1 MKSRI
6 FLWTLLAI
14 VFASCQSSHKQKV
27 NEATEPHD
35 THEDTGELKAHEEVK
50 FQYTSYST
58 DFEVFA
64 EADAF
69 VVGETANV
77 LSHFSKLPDFKAL
90 EIGSMTIR
98 LMVNGKEV
106 TQTLDKPTRKGI
118 YSFDINA
125 EAAGKGTLTF
135 QITSENKTFEVVVPE
150 ITVFASHE
158 EAQEAS
164 GKVVISQTNTT
175 VFTKEQSWKV
185 DFGTDLPRN
194 EPFGQIIKTTAQVQ
208 SSQGDEMIVSAK
220 TNGIVMLSGNAV
232 LEGTDVSKGKV
243 LFSISGSELADNNI
257 SVRYAEANNNL
268 GKAKSD
274 YERATELAKDKIVS
288 EKDLLNAKNQYDNAK
303 AIFDNLNN
311 NFSASGQSVKSPM
324 GGFIKQVLVKN
335 GTYVEAGQPIVTISQ
350 NKTLLLNAEVQQKYA
365 AMLGSIVSA
374 NIRTVQDNQTYSL
387 EQLNGK
393 VLSFGKATNS
403 DNYLIPVALQIDNKG
418 SFTAG
423 GFVELYLKTLTNAQ
437 ALTVPTTSL
446 LEDQGTYFVY
456 VQVTPEL
463 FEKRE
468 VKIGATD
475 GVRTEIRNG
484 LSSDDRIVTM
494 GAILIKLAQATGTLD
509 AHSGHV
515 H

>member
-1 MKSRI
+1 MKSTI
-6 FLWTLLAI
+6 FLTALLAI
-14 VFASCQSSHKQKV
+14 VFASCQSSDKSKV
-27 NEATEPHD
+27 NETAESHD
-35 THEDTGELKAHEEVK
+35 THEEVK
-50 FQYTSYST
+50 FQYTAYST

-69 VVGETANV
+69 VVGESANV

-90 EIGSMTIR
+90 ESGSMTIR

-106 TQTLDKPTRKGI
+106 SQTLDKPTRKGI
-118 YSFDINA
+118 YSFDIKA
-125 EAAGKGTLTF
+125 ETAGKGSLKF
-135 QITSENKTFEVVVPE
+135 EIKSENGTFEVVVPE

-158 EAQEAS
+158 EAHEAS

-185 DFGTDLPRN
+185 DFATDFPRN
-194 EPFGQIIKTTAQVQ
+194 ESFGQIIKTTAQVQ
-208 SSQGDEMIVSAK
+208 SSQGDEIIVSAK
-220 TNGIVMLSGNAV
+220 TNGIVMISGNAV
-232 LEGTDVSKGKV
+232 LEGKDVSKGQA

-257 SVRYAEANNNL
+257 SVRYAEAKNNL
-268 GKAKSD
+268 EKAKAD
-274 YERATELAKDKIVS
+274 YERSTELAKDKIVS
-288 EKDLLNAKNQYDNAK
+288 AKDLLSAKNQYDNAK

-311 NFSASGQSVKSPM
+311 NFSSSGQSVKSPM
-324 GGFIKQVLVKN
+324 SGFVKQVLVKN
-335 GTYVEAGQPIVTISQ
+335 GAYIEAGQPIVIVAQ

-365 AMLGSIVSA
+365 SMLGSIASA

-403 DNYLIPVALQIDNKG
+403 DNFLIPVALQIDNMG

-423 GFVELYLKTLTNAQ
+423 GFVEVYLKTLTNTL

-446 LEDQGTYFVY
+446 LEDQGTFYVY

-475 GVRTEIRNG
+475 GLRTEIKTGLNNG
-484 LSSDDRIVTM
+484 ERVVTL

>member
-1 MKSRI
+1 MKNKI
-6 FLWTLLAI
+6 LIAMLAL
-14 VFASCQSSHKQKV
+14 ALTGCNGKQTA
-27 NEATEPHD
+27 EQ
-35 THEDTGELKAHEEVK
+35 HEEHEEVK
-50 FQYTSYST
+50 FQYTAYSA

-69 VVGETANV
+69 VIGETANV
-77 LSHFSKLPDFKAL
+77 LSHFSRLPDFKAL
-90 EIGSMTIR
+90 ESGSMTIR
-98 LMVNGKEV
+98 LIVNGKEV
-106 TQTLDKPTRKGI
+106 SQTLDQPTRKGI
-118 YSFDINA
+118 YSFDILP
-125 EAAGKGTLTF
+125 ETAGKGSLKF
-135 QITSENKTFEVVVPE
+135 EITNENGSFEVLVPE
-150 ITVFASHE
+150 VTVFAEHR
-158 EAQEAS
+158 EALEAS
-164 GKVVISQTNTT
+164 EKVVISQTNTT

-185 DFGTDLPRN
+185 DFATDFPRN

-208 SSQGDEMIVSAK
+208 SSQGDEIIVSAK
-220 TNGIVMLSGNAV
+220 TNGMVMISGNAV
-232 LEGTDVSKGKV
+232 LEGKDVSKGQT
-243 LFSISGSELADNNI
+243 LFSISGSEMADNNI
-257 SVRYAEANNNL
+257 SVRYAEAKNNL
-268 GKAKSD
+268 EKAKAD
-274 YERATELAKDKIVS
+274 FERSTELAKDKIVS
-288 EKDLLNAKNQYDNAK
+288 AKDLLSAKNQYDNAK
-303 AIFDNLNN
+303 AVFDNLNT

-324 GGFIKQVLVKN
+324 SGFVKQVLVKN
-335 GTYVEAGQPIVTISQ
+335 GAYVAAGQPIVIVAQ

-365 AMLGSIVSA
+365 SMLGSIVSA

-403 DNYLIPVALQIDNKG
+403 DNFLIPVALQIDNIG

-423 GFVELYLKTLTNAQ
+423 GFVEVYLKTITNTL

-446 LEDQGTYFVY
+446 LEDQGAFFVY
-456 VQVTPEL
+456 VQATPEL

-475 GVRTEIRNG
+475 GVRTEIKTG
-484 LSSDDRIVTM
+484 LNSIERVVTK

>member
-1 MKSRI
+1 MKNKI
-6 FLWTLLAI
+6 LIVLLAL
-14 VFASCQSSHKQKV
+14 ALAGCKAKQTAEK
-27 NEATEPHD
+27 
-35 THEDTGELKAHEEVK
+35 HEEHEEVK
-50 FQYTSYST
+50 FQYTAYST
-58 DFEVFA
+58 DFELFA

-77 LSHFSKLPDFKAL
+77 LSHFSRLPDFKAL
-90 EIGSMTIR
+90 ETGSMTIR
-98 LMVNGKEV
+98 LMVNGNEV
-106 TQTLDKPTRKGI
+106 SQTLDKPTRKGI
-118 YSFDINA
+118 YSFDIQP
-125 EAAGKGTLTF
+125 ETAGKGTLKF
-135 QITSENKTFEVVVPE
+135 EITNETGSFEVLVPE
-150 ITVFASHE
+150 VSVFASDE
-158 EAQEAS
+158 EALEAS
-164 GKVVISQTNTT
+164 EKLVISRTNTT

-185 DFGTDLPRN
+185 DFATDFPRN

-208 SSQGDEMIVSAK
+208 SSQGDEIIVSAK
-220 TNGIVMLSGNAV
+220 TNGIVMISGNAV
-232 LEGTDVSKGKV
+232 LEGKEVSKGQT
-243 LFSISGSELADNNI
+243 LFSISGSELADNNS
-257 SVRYAEANNNL
+257 SVRYAEAKNNL
-268 GKAKSD
+268 EKAKAD
-274 YERATELAKDKIVS
+274 YERATELAKDQIVS
-288 EKDLLNAKNQYDNAK
+288 AKDLLSAKNQYDNAK

-324 GGFIKQVLVKN
+324 SGFVKQVLVKN
-335 GTYVEAGQPIVTISQ
+335 GTYVEAGQPIVIVAQ

-365 AMLGSIVSA
+365 SILGSIASA

-393 VLSFGKATNS
+393 VLTYGKATNS
-403 DNYLIPVALQIDNKG
+403 DNYLIPVALQIDNIG

-423 GFVELYLKTLTNAQ
+423 GFVEVYLKTLTNTL

-446 LEDQGTYFVY
+446 LEDQGAFFVY

-475 GVRTEIRNG
+475 GLRTEIRTGLNNG
-484 LSSDDRIVTM
+484 ERIVTK

>member
-1 MKSRI
+1 MKSKM
-6 FLWTLLAI
+6 FLVALLAI
-14 VFASCQSSHKQKV
+14 VFASCQNRNKQKA
-27 NEATEPHD
+27 NEATD
-35 THEDTGELKAHEEVK
+35 AQEEIK
-50 FQYTSYST
+50 FQYTAYSG

-77 LSHFSKLPDFKAL
+77 LAHFSKLPDFKAL
-90 EIGSMTIR
+90 ESGSMTIR

-118 YSFDINA
+118 YSFDVKA
-125 EAAGKGTLTF
+125 ETAGTGTLKF
-135 QITSENKTFEVVVPE
+135 EITNETGSFEVLVHEV
-150 ITVFASHE
+150 TVFAEHHE
-158 EAQEAS
+158 AHEAAENAMS
-164 GKVVISQTNTT
+164 SNINTT

-185 DFGTDLPRN
+185 DFATDLPRN

-208 SSQGDEMIVSAK
+208 SSQGDEVIVSAK
-220 TNGIVMLSGNAV
+220 TNGIVMISGNAV
-232 LEGTDVSKGKV
+232 LEGTDVSKGQT
-243 LFSISGSELADNNI
+243 LFSISGNELADNNI
-257 SVRYAEANNNL
+257 SVRYAEAKNNL
-268 GKAKSD
+268 EKAKAD

-288 EKDLLNAKNQYDNAK
+288 AKDLLSAKNQYDNAK
-303 AIFDNLNN
+303 AIFDNLNT

-324 GGFIKQVLVKN
+324 NGFVKQVMVKN
-335 GTYVEAGQPIVTISQ
+335 GAYVEAGQPIVIVAQ

-365 AMLGSIVSA
+365 SMLGSIASA

-403 DNYLIPVALQIDNKG
+403 DNYLIPVALQIDNIG

-423 GFVELYLKTLTNAQ
+423 GFVEVYLKTLTNTL

-446 LEDQGTYFVY
+446 LEDQGTFFMY

-468 VKIGATD
+468 VRIGGTD
-475 GVRTEIRNG
+475 GVRTEIKSG
-484 LSSDDRIVTM
+484 LNSGERIVSK

>member
-1 MKSRI
+1 MLNKI
-6 FLWTLLAI
+6 FLVALLAI
-14 VFASCQSSHKQKV
+14 AFVSCQNSNKQKAS
-27 NEATEPHD
+27 ETTESHD
-35 THEDTGELKAHEEVK
+35 THEEVK
-50 FQYTSYST
+50 FQYTAYSN

-69 VVGETANV
+69 VVGEKANV
-77 LSHFSKLPDFKAL
+77 LSHFSRLPDFKAL
-90 EIGSMTIR
+90 ESGSMTIH

-106 TQTLDKPTRKGI
+106 SQTLDKPTRKGI
-118 YSFDINA
+118 YSFDIQP
-125 EAAGKGTLTF
+125 ETTGKGSLKF
-135 QITSENKTFEVVVPE
+135 VIQSDNITFEVIVPD
-150 ITVFASHE
+150 ITVFASDK
-158 EAQEAS
+158 EALEAS
-164 GKVVISQTNTT
+164 GKLVISRTNTT

-185 DFGTDLPRN
+185 DFATDFPHN

-208 SSQGDEMIVSAK
+208 SLQGDEMIVSAK
-220 TNGIVMLSGNAV
+220 TNGMVMISGNAV
-232 LEGTDVSKGKV
+232 LEGKDVSKGQT
-243 LFSISGSELADNNI
+243 LFSISGSEMADNNI
-257 SVRYAEANNNL
+257 SVRYAEAKSNFE
-268 GKAKSD
+268 KAKAD
-274 YERATELAKDKIVS
+274 YERSTELAKDKIVS
-288 EKDLLNAKNQYDNAK
+288 AKDLLSAKNQYDNAK
-303 AIFDNLNN
+303 AVFDNLNN

-324 GGFIKQVLVKN
+324 SGFVKQVLVKN
-335 GTYVEAGQPIVTISQ
+335 GAYVEAGQPIVIVAQ

-365 AMLGSIVSA
+365 SMLGSIASA

-403 DNYLIPVALQIDNKG
+403 DNFLIPVAIQIDNIG

-423 GFVELYLKTLTNAQ
+423 GFVEVYLKTITNTL
-437 ALTVPTTSL
+437 ALTVPTSAL
-446 LEDQGTYFVY
+446 LEDQGAFFVY

-468 VKIGATD
+468 VKIGGTD
-475 GVRTEIRNG
+475 GMLTEIRTG
-484 LSSDDRIVTM
+484 LSSGERVVTK

>member
-1 MKSRI
+1 
-6 FLWTLLAI
+6 
-14 VFASCQSSHKQKV
+14 
-27 NEATEPHD
+27 
-35 THEDTGELKAHEEVK
+35 
-50 FQYTSYST
+50 
-58 DFEVFA
+58 VFA

-69 VVGETANV
+69 VVGEKANV
-77 LSHFSKLPDFKAL
+77 LSHFSRLPDFKAL
-90 EIGSMTIR
+90 ESGSMTIR

-106 TQTLDKPTRKGI
+106 SQTLDEPTRKGI
-118 YSFDINA
+118 YSFNIQP
-125 EAAGKGTLTF
+125 ETAGKGTLKF
-135 QITSENKTFEVVVPE
+135 EITNETGSFEVLIPE
-150 ITVFASHE
+150 VSVFASVE
-158 EAQEAS
+158 EALEAS
-164 GKVVISQTNTT
+164 GKVVVPRTNTT

-185 DFGTDLPRN
+185 DFATDFPHN

-208 SSQGDEMIVSAK
+208 SSQGDEIIVSAK
-220 TNGIVMLSGNAV
+220 TNGIVMISGNAV
-232 LEGTDVSKGKV
+232 LEGKDVSKGQT

-257 SVRYAEANNNL
+257 SVRYAEAKNNL
-268 GKAKSD
+268 GKAKAD
-274 YERATELAKDKIVS
+274 YERATELAKDQIVS
-288 EKDLLNAKNQYDNAK
+288 AKDLLSSKNQYDNAK
-303 AIFDNLNN
+303 AVFDNLNT

-324 GGFIKQVLVKN
+324 SGFVKQVLVKN
-335 GTYVEAGQPIVTISQ
+335 GAYVAAGQPIVIVAQ

-365 AMLGSIVSA
+365 SMLSSISSA

-403 DNYLIPVALQIDNKG
+403 DNFLIPVALQIDNIG

-423 GFVELYLKTLTNAQ
+423 GFVEVFLKTLTNTL
-437 ALTVPTTSL
+437 ALTVPTSAL
-446 LEDQGTYFVY
+446 LEDQGAYFVY

-468 VKIGATD
+468 VRIGTTD
-475 GVRTEIRNG
+475 GIRTEIKTG
-484 LSSDDRIVTM
+484 LSSNERIVTK